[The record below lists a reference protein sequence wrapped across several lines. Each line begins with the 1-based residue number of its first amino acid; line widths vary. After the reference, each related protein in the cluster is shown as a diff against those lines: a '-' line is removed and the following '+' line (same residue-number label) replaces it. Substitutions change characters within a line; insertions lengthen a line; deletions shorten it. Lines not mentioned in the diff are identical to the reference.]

1 MTKHLNSK
9 QNDKASHQAG
19 NGYKDV
25 YCLSFA
31 QKHTTSPKTSLL
43 TNIYFFLGQN
53 LWMKNVI
60 SSTHIE
66 GSSKIILLSII
77 IWEDQRKAHHI
88 QVQKLNMLSC
98 VKIIPIPKKV
108 WTPPTT
114 PYHWQHTKSFH
125 NILFN
130 NEIFHLRKKLT
141 NLEKKFANMM
151 EKIESLELLWAIRC
165 NMVEINFHRYYKQH
179 SGLNKIGGW
188 CHLNKMMSQVY

>member
-1 MTKHLNSK
+1 MTR
-9 QNDKASHQAG
+9 
-19 NGYKDV
+19 
-25 YCLSFA
+25 
-31 QKHTTSPKTSLL
+31 LL
-43 TNIYFFLGQN
+43 TKRGMVIRMFIVFLLLKSTQQALEQVFWQTSIIFLGQN

-141 NLEKKFANMM
+141 NLEKKLANMM

-165 NMVEINFHRYYKQH
+165 NMVEINFHRYSNNIVAWTKL
-179 SGLNKIGGW
+179 GADVIWTRW
-188 CHLNKMMSQVY
+188 CPKFTRS